1 LVSIIICTRNRAND
15 LRQTL
20 ETIGKLDVPT
30 DLPTEV
36 LVVDNGSTDHT
47 REVVH
52 NIEMLRMPV
61 RCVHEPRTGKG
72 YAYNTGL
79 AEAKGDIFLFTD
91 DDVRP
96 PANWIDGICRPILTG
111 AAHGVAGGL
120 RAAPH
125 LRREWMELRH
135 HFWLA
140 TTEHMQDGETDS
152 MTGGN
157 MAFHRK
163 VLDKVPAFDPE
174 LGPGALGLNEEYLF
188 AMQMLKAGFRI
199 ITAFNVVA
207 EHHFSAS
214 RLERHAF
221 LKAVELHARSM
232 AYISHHWQHEKGLRS
247 RRDFFKKLVK
257 LNLHRILHR
266 RDLAAQVLPS
276 WEERVFHDY
285 CFTSQYLIESRRPR
299 NYDRHGLVKLR
310 GEGAMN

>member
-1 LVSIIICTRNRAND
+1 LVSIIICTRNRGND

-20 ETIGKLDVPT
+20 ETIGKLDVPA

-47 REVVH
+47 SDVVR
-52 NIEMLRMPV
+52 NAKLPVMDLRYV
-61 RCVHEPRTGKG
+61 NAPRKGKG
-72 YAYNTGL
+72 NAYNAGM
-79 AEAKGDIFLFTD
+79 AQAKGDIFLFTD

-96 PANWIDGICRPILTG
+96 PSNWIDGMCRPILRG

-135 HFWLA
+135 HIWLA

-174 LGPGALGLNEEYLF
+174 LGPGALGLSEESLF
-188 AMQMLKAGFRI
+188 SRQMIKAGFRV
-199 ITAFNVVA
+199 ITALDVIA
-207 EHHFSAS
+207 EHHFDMD
-214 RLERHAF
+214 RLQRTSF
-221 LKAVELHARSM
+221 LKAVEVSARSW
-232 AYISHHWQHEKGLRS
+232 AYVSYHWLHEKLAHS
-247 RRDFFKKLVK
+247 RLLLFKQSMKLK
-257 LNLHRILHR
+257 IYRAIRR
-266 RDLAAQVLPS
+266 RDLAVQVLPL
-276 WEERVFHDY
+276 WEERALYHY
-285 CFTSQYLIESRRPR
+285 YFTAQYLVESKRPR
-299 NYDRHGLVKLR
+299 NYERLGLVKLH
-310 GEGAMN
+310 GLK